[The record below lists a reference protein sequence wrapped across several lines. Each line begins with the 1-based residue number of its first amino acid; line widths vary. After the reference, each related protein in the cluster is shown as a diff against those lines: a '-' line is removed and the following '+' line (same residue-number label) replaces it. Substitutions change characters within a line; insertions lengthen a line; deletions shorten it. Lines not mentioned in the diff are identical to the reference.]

1 MIRVRILGKGLIPRG
16 GGLAPKKEP
25 IYVDL
30 DYLTILVYSRNLRI
44 QYLNPDTD
52 KFEDLLL
59 SNFKK
64 IYDKVSPKVNA
75 QLEQNSLAK
84 KKAAEEAEA
93 KRKAEEEAKRVKE
106 AELAAERERQQQQQ
120 FQKRDKYFNKKKY
133 EQRNKPQQEVQEVVE
148 EKTEA

>member
-44 QYLNPDTD
+44 QYLNPDTN

-120 FQKRDKYFNKKKY
+120 FQKRQIIFH
-133 EQRNKPQQEVQEVVE
+133 
-148 EKTEA
+148 